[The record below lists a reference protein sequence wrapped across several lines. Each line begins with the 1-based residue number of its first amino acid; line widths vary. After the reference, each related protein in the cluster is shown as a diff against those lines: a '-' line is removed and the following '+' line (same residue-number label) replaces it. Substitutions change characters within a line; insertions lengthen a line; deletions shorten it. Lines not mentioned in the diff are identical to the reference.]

1 MCLILVKLSS
11 ILDSNISSV
20 PFSPSSLLVFPLYIC
35 YIFCSFPVVLEYS
48 FLNCFFPRLVSLCFS
63 VLKITSC
70 HILTFR
76 DSLLGHVQSTDK
88 PTTGFFCFVTVF
100 FISSTSFWFL
110 LRISISML
118 VSSIYSC
125 CLFFG
130 IKTLSILITV
140 FNNPWSDYSNI
151 PAISDSSS
159 NACSVS
165 SHCWF
170 LL

>member
-20 PFSPSSLLVFPLYIC
+20 ALSPSSLLVFPLYIC

-88 PTTGFFCFVTVF
+88 PTTGFFVLLQCFLSLALLF
-100 FISSTSFWFL
+100 GSFLEFPSLCLYRPFILVAYFL
-110 LRISISML
+110 AL
-118 VSSIYSC
+118 
-125 CLFFG
+125 
-130 IKTLSILITV
+130 K
-140 FNNPWSDYSNI
+140 
-151 PAISDSSS
+151 
-159 NACSVS
+159 
-165 SHCWF
+165 
-170 LL
+170 LLAF